1 MANQPQA
8 SVDEIYQILLKA
20 FNNIEE
26 SQRLEYAIMVLI
38 SLCDQIQDK
47 DKITE
52 ILNQSRLALENV
64 D

>member
-1 MANQPQA
+1 MANQPQE

-47 DKITE
+47 DKINE